1 MQKIIYEGKKIFYSK
16 MTMNEL
22 TDNLTFWK
30 AITPFLFSKATWSS
44 KITLIEKE
52 AIILLD
58 QKAVK
63 IRTNFFE

>member
-30 AITPFLFSKATWSS
+30 AIAPFLSSKATWSS

-63 IRTNFFE
+63 ILTNFFE

>member
-1 MQKIIYEGKKIFYSK
+1 
-16 MTMNEL
+16 MTMNKL
-22 TDNLTFWK
+22 TDNLKFWK
-30 AITPFLFSKATWSS
+30 AITPFLSSKATWSS

-63 IRTNFFE
+63 VLSNFFE

>member
-1 MQKIIYEGKKIFYSK
+1 MQKIIYEGKKKFYSK
-16 MTMNEL
+16 MTMNKL
-22 TDNLTFWK
+22 ADNLKFWK
-30 AITPFLFSKATWSS
+30 AITPFLSSKATWSS

-63 IRTNFFE
+63 ILSNFFE